1 MERPPYEYLP
11 LQQDDSFRTIILH
24 PSPNE
29 SDPIACTILRERL
42 SDESI
47 EYEAVSYTWGDNTQ
61 TNKIHL
67 NGDTEQIIGRNCH
80 AALRRL
86 RRSDEDRTI
95 WIDAICINQND
106 LNERSRQVR
115 LMNEIYTLAAGVM
128 VMLSDQVPD
137 CRLLLR
143 EVATPKTSGSPQP
156 TRTVLKQLEE
166 LFEDPWFKR
175 TWVLQE
181 IYKKKNITVMYGSAT
196 IPLHVLEGI
205 CYGYPRGDGNAM
217 KLTRGVLPH
226 PLGLLWTSQIEYS
239 TLQFNLWNRLYI
251 SRECLASNP
260 RDKVFAL
267 KSLLGYKQSD
277 IDYLID
283 YTQTLEA
290 LFKRVAKFLLPVMG
304 PRIFAAIRHPHTL
317 DIPSWMP
324 DWSQTLPLHPIAF
337 QFESE
342 KARILRNPAVSAT
355 PEDHDRT
362 LESYSCKDHTTGSQL
377 HVTGCRYAQVVK
389 SSQAFH
395 FLDADDA
402 DRQMLNVYNDFV
414 NRASFLDAK
423 GKRKLA
429 PSSTL
434 SHFGRKIFH
443 GKHTKYLGSAQ
454 N

>member
-1 MERPPYEYLP
+1 MVQPSYEYLP
-11 LQQDDSFRTIILH
+11 LQHDDSFRIIILH

-42 SDESI
+42 SDESVK
-47 EYEAVSYTWGDNTQ
+47 YEAVSYTWGDNTE
-61 TNKIHL
+61 TNKINL
-67 NGDTEQIIGRNCH
+67 NGDTEQIVGKNCH

-86 RRSDEDRTI
+86 RRSDEDRSI

-143 EVATPKTSGSPQP
+143 EVATPKTAGSPQP

-181 IYKKKNITVMYGSAT
+181 VYEKKKITVM
-196 IPLHVLEGI
+196 
-205 CYGYPRGDGNAM
+205 
-217 KLTRGVLPH
+217 
-226 PLGLLWTSQIEYS
+226 
-239 TLQFNLWNRLYI
+239 
-251 SRECLASNP
+251 
-260 RDKVFAL
+260 
-267 KSLLGYKQSD
+267 QSE

-283 YTQTLEA
+283 YTQSLEE
-290 LFKRVAKFLLPVMG
+290 LFEHVAEFLLPVLG
-304 PRIFAAIRHPHTL
+304 IRILAATRHPHKL
-317 DIPSWMP
+317 DMPSWMP
-324 DWSQTLPLHPIAF
+324 DWSKTLPLQSLVF

-342 KARILRNPAVSAT
+342 KARMLRTSSVYAT
-355 PEDHDRT
+355 ADDRDLT
-362 LESYSCKDHTTGSQL
+362 LQSYSHGDCSVGPEL
-377 HVTGCRYAQVVK
+377 HLAGCRYAQLVK
-389 SSQAFH
+389 SSQVFH
-395 FLDADDA
+395 FLDTDDA
-402 DRQMLNVYNDFV
+402 DRQMLKVYNDFV
-414 NRASFLDAK
+414 NRKSYLDAT
-423 GKRKLA
+423 GQRKLI

-443 GKHTKYLGSAQ
+443 GKRRRHIKDAR